1 MHTLNLFNEEVLD
14 KHIYDGYRYIHQRL
28 IQVGIKPFIRIGVS
42 TPVVAMLRDTR
53 LRQFEDQVIAILES
67 NTHDGSTFFN
77 YTNYSMDREIL
88 P

>member
-1 MHTLNLFNEEVLD
+1 MYSPKANISTNKTLY
-14 KHIYDGYRYIHQRL
+14 KTWSQYPSCAI
-28 IQVGIKPFIRIGVS
+28 
-42 TPVVAMLRDTR
+42 LRDTR